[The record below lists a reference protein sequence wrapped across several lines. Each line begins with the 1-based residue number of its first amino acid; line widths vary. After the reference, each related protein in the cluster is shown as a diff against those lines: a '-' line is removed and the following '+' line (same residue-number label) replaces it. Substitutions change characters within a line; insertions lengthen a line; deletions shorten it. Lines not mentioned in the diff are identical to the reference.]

1 MSKQEIYAWTSLLSS
16 FSILII
22 YTVYA
27 IGLPENWAEI
37 ESQLASIF
45 IKIFLFVL
53 VIEIA
58 LGVLKN
64 KNEVEKD
71 ERDEWISGKG
81 YRNAYHFLSVAVVF
95 VLFQM
100 IMEDI
105 LGFQSLV
112 YGTVSLVH
120 VLIFV
125 VLISTVI
132 NRVTQI
138 YFYRRMVFKS

>member
-1 MSKQEIYAWTSLLSS
+1 MLSS
-16 FSILII
+16 ISVVVI

-27 IGLPENWAEI
+27 IGLPENWAEV

-45 IKIFLFVL
+45 IKVFLFVL

-58 LGVLKN
+58 LGILKN

-71 ERDEWISGKG
+71 ERDEMVAGKG
-81 YRNAYHFLSVAVVF
+81 YRNAYHFLMVSVVF

-100 IMEDI
+100 IMENI
-105 LGFQSLV
+105 LGFQSFV

-120 VLIFV
+120 VLIYV
-125 VLISTVI
+125 VLLASII
-132 NRVTQI
+132 NRGSQI
-138 YFYRRMVFKS
+138 FFYRRIGF

>member
-16 FSILII
+16 ISILII

-27 IGLPENWAEI
+27 IGLPENWAEV
-37 ESQLASIF
+37 EDQLVSIF

-64 KNEVEKD
+64 KNEIEKD
-71 ERDEWISGKG
+71 ERDEMIAGKG
-81 YRNAYHFLSVAVVF
+81 YRNAYHFLSIAVVF

-100 IMEDI
+100 IMEDM
-105 LGFQSLV
+105 LGFNSLI
-112 YGTVSLVH
+112 YGSVSLVH
-120 VLIFV
+120 VLIYV
-125 VLISTVI
+125 VLLSSII

-138 YFYRRMVFKS
+138 YFYRKIAF

>member
-1 MSKQEIYAWTSLLSS
+1 MSKQEMYAWTSLLSS
-16 FSILII
+16 ISVVVI

-27 IGLPENWAEI
+27 IGLPENWAEV

-45 IKIFLFVL
+45 IKVFLFVL

-58 LGVLKN
+58 LEILKN

-71 ERDEWISGKG
+71 ERDEMVAGKG
-81 YRNAYHFLSVAVVF
+81 YRNAYHFLMVSVVF

-100 IMEDI
+100 IMENI

-112 YGTVSLVH
+112 YGSVSLVH
-120 VLIFV
+120 VLIYV
-125 VLISTVI
+125 VLLASII
-132 NRVTQI
+132 NRGTQI
-138 YFYRRMVFKS
+138 FFYRRIGF

>member
-16 FSILII
+16 ISIVII

-27 IGLPENWAEI
+27 IGLPENWAEV

-45 IKIFLFVL
+45 FKVFLFVL
-53 VIEIA
+53 VIEII
-58 LGVLKN
+58 LGILKN

-71 ERDEWISGKG
+71 ERDEMVAGKG
-81 YRNAYHFLSVAVVF
+81 YRNAYHFLMVSVVF

-105 LGFQSLV
+105 LGFNALV

-120 VLIFV
+120 VLIYV
-125 VLISTVI
+125 VLLASII
-132 NRVTQI
+132 NRGTQI
-138 YFYRRMVFKS
+138 FFYRRIGF

>member
-1 MSKQEIYAWTSLLSS
+1 MMSKQEMYAWTSLLSS
-16 FSILII
+16 ISVVVI

-27 IGLPENWAEI
+27 IGLPENWAEV

-58 LGVLKN
+58 LEILKN

-71 ERDEWISGKG
+71 ERDEMIAGKG
-81 YRNAYHFLSVAVVF
+81 YRNAYHFLMIAVVF

-100 IMEDI
+100 IMENI
-105 LGFQSLV
+105 LGFHSIA

-120 VLIFV
+120 VLIYT
-125 VLISTVI
+125 VLLASVI
-132 NRVTQI
+132 NRGTQI
-138 YFYRRMVFKS
+138 FFYRRIGF